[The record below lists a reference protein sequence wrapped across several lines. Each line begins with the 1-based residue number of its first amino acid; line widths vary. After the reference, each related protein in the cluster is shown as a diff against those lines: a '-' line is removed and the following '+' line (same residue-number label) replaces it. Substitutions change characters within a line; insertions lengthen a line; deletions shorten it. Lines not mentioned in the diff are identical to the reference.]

1 MAISFKTRQVA
12 GVALIVGLTVVAMS
26 VINLAWTAR
35 FLLTE
40 SASRGELLA
49 LTTLQVAHAAAGG
62 DPRVSLPAD
71 PGVRAIL
78 ESGLAFSPDVTYV
91 AITDTSNVAVVHSSP
106 DLEGHRVSDES
117 LVKALLAQGPVAHL
131 RAIYSER
138 TFEVRERL
146 LLGDQDFGVV
156 RVGLSMLLVR
166 DELNQ
171 VLAPA
176 VLVTVAALAIALVGS
191 SLFAQWVLRPIHV
204 LRSGLT
210 RLGRGE
216 FDLSL
221 DLPPDTRF
229 GDIGRSFKGVSG
241 DLTAARSEL
250 AGSAHGVESVVDRLE
265 DAVAIIGPHG
275 DLLFANASMRSLV
288 PTLEARAPF
297 LDRLP
302 AGHPFAEPFRVAF
315 DTGHTQGPVRLDV
328 PDGQGTT
335 GHLVA
340 VHVIEGSER
349 QLVGVMVVARNLTYV
364 DEVES
369 TLKYSRKLASLGRLL
384 AGVAHEV
391 KNPLNAMTIH
401 LALLKQKL
409 DAANGPA
416 SVRPASDRAGLAQ
429 HADVIEREIRRL
441 DEVVQG
447 FIKFSRPEDL
457 TLARVSLCELVE
469 DVRGVI
475 GPEAAARGVAV
486 RNECASDVPPVRGDR
501 AMLHQALLNL
511 GLNACQAMP
520 EGGTLRFS
528 ARTLGRQSVELSV
541 ADTGGGIE
549 PEHMGRIFNLYF
561 TTREGGSGIGLSLVY
576 RTVQLHDGSIEVE
589 STPGRG
595 TTFRLV
601 LPRAS

>member
-106 DLEGHRVSDES
+106 DLEGHRVADES
-117 LVKALLAQGPVAHL
+117 LIKALLAQGPVAHL

-166 DELNQ
+166 DELNE

-176 VLVTVAALAIALVGS
+176 VLVTAAALAIALVGS

-216 FDLSL
+216 FDVSL
-221 DLPPDTRF
+221 DLPPDTEF

-241 DLTAARSEL
+241 ELAAARSQM
-250 AGSAHGVESVVDRLE
+250 AGQARQAESVVDRLE
-265 DAVAIIGPHG
+265 DAVAMIGPRG

-288 PTLEARAPF
+288 PDLETGAPF
-297 LDRLP
+297 LERLP

-315 DTGHTQGPVRLDV
+315 DSGRTQGPVRVDV
-328 PDGQGTT
+328 PDGQTRT

-340 VHVIEGSER
+340 VHVIEGSDR
-349 QLVGVMVVARNLTYV
+349 QPVGVMVVARNLSYV

-409 DAANGPA
+409 DAVSGRAEKPA
-416 SVRPASDRAGLAQ
+416 PDRPGLVQ
-429 HADVIEREIRRL
+429 HAEVIEREIRRL

-457 TLARVSLCELVE
+457 TLAPVSLCELVE

-475 GPEAAARGVAV
+475 GPEAAARSVAV
-486 RNECASDVPPVRGDR
+486 RNECAPDVPPVRGDR

-520 EGGTLRFS
+520 EGGALRFS

-541 ADTGGGIE
+541 ADTGGGIA
-549 PEHMGRIFNLYF
+549 PEHLGRIFNLYF